1 MTNKITIKRSSV
13 PSKVPA
19 AGDLDYGELA
29 INYADGNLFF
39 KNSSNSVATIAST
52 KFVSVTGNIT
62 GGNIISLGS
71 LSTVGPATIG
81 AFTLPNTDGLTG
93 QTLTTYG
100 NGVVYWSS
108 SGGGAGGTFN
118 VFTRSGSVS
127 ISVIAGFFDVGTRN
141 NGTLT
146 VAVA

>member
-13 PSKVPA
+13 PGKTPA
-19 AGDLDYGELA
+19 EADLDYGELA
-29 INYADGNLFF
+29 INFADGRLFF
-39 KNSSNSVATIAST
+39 KDNSNTIATIAST
-52 KFVSVTGNIT
+52 EFVSVTGNVT

-93 QTLTTYG
+93 QTLTTFG

-118 VFTRSGSVS
+118 IFTRSGAVSVS
-127 ISVIAGFFDVGTRN
+127 VISGFFDVGTRN
-141 NGTLT
+141 NGVLK